1 MSTLGQLKLVTA
13 VKPQQMPEI
22 VKRRFKLSN
31 KMWEQ
36 IQLAKSTFLNQPFE
50 LKKVKTVKNAE
61 TGQSETISVAKR
73 VRPWWFVADNG
84 KVCLNVRYGNRVL
97 ELAKGKSAIEVTTPT
112 ELINTLELIRK
123 AVSDGELDAQIDG
136 ASGAVKAGFKK

>member
-1 MSTLGQLKLVTA
+1 MSALQSLKLVN
-13 VKPQQMPEI
+13 Q
-22 VKRRFKLSN
+22 RRPKALPPVLHRRRKLDT
-31 KMWEQ
+31 KLWEQ
-36 IQLAKSTFLNQPFE
+36 IQLAQAQAEENTFAVKRF
-50 LKKVKTVKNAE
+50 KTVRDVDGANRSIE
-61 TGQSETISVAKR
+61 INKR

-97 ELAKGKSAIEVTTPT
+97 ELARGKSAIEVTTPV

-123 AVSDGELDAQIDG
+123 AVADGELDTQIDG

>member
-1 MSTLGQLKLVTA
+1 MSALQSLKLVN
-13 VKPQQMPEI
+13 Q
-22 VKRRFKLSN
+22 RRPNALPPVLHRRRKLDT
-31 KMWEQ
+31 KLWEQ
-36 IQLAKSTFLNQPFE
+36 IQLAQAQAEGNTFAVKRF
-50 LKKVKTVKNAE
+50 KTVRDVEGVTKSIE
-61 TGQSETISVAKR
+61 VHKR